1 MTLMSNDLLEV
12 RSGKF
17 LLQAFAW
24 SEHDVHLLDILV
36 GERSLRRGSL
46 ALQRETER
54 SEVVNR
60 HAVAMGEMHGQTLN
74 AVREHPHYV
83 TTHINT
89 AVFGNVL
96 DKLFVRDIVDR
107 QALGIRL
114 LGFRTIER
122 IAQQK
127 YTIGNHNHYSKT
139 QLDNIRTLVL
149 IRAGLTLGRIGRLCS
164 GTLVLGSGDIHRC
177 LTLLLCHV

>member
-1 MTLMSNDLLEV
+1 MTLMSNDLLEF

-96 DKLFVRDIVDR
+96 DKLFVRDVVDR
-107 QALGIRL
+107 QEGHKPFSQSRKTILCFSSQQQVVSNKTHLAL
-114 LGFRTIER
+114 F
-122 IAQQK
+122 
-127 YTIGNHNHYSKT
+127 
-139 QLDNIRTLVL
+139 
-149 IRAGLTLGRIGRLCS
+149 
-164 GTLVLGSGDIHRC
+164 
-177 LTLLLCHV
+177 LLLRQIPANH